1 MVNGCLR
8 LSNVSVICNVVS
20 PRRTSQKIWGGFLY
34 GVYGQMN
41 YSELI
46 PTVKMETR
54 NPVER
59 FFGSKFPV
67 NCNLYAVMAAWS
79 RKTFKFLINFCVFRK
94 TTAYGEIFKIL
105 FRKFSSRLRPMCCV
119 QISWNLAYG
128 KSVKS
133 CVAYSTKKNKNSP
146 GSSAVATARITFKIC
161 VDQPPTMYSECSRFH
176 PNRLIFGGV
185 IADRVITAKT
195 CHKVNPIFGRSLYLW
210 AE

>member
-133 CVAYSTKKNKNSP
+133 CVAYSTKKKQKFAWLFSCRYCADHVQNLCWSAPNNVL
-146 GSSAVATARITFKIC
+146 GVLQISSKSAHFRWS
-161 VDQPPTMYSECSRFH
+161 YSRPRDH
-176 PNRLIFGGV
+176 RQNVP
-185 IADRVITAKT
+185 
-195 CHKVNPIFGRSLYLW
+195 
-210 AE
+210 